1 MVAEG
6 AKVIACDINQENV
19 DRAVK
24 EYGIKTVSPDKIV
37 ETECDIFSPCA
48 MGAVFNDDSIPRLKC
63 KGITGAAN
71 NQLAEPRHGEMLH
84 KRGILAAP
92 DFVANAGG
100 LIQVCDELEGYNKE
114 RAFRKTA
121 MIYDRIL
128 NIFAIAKEQNI
139 TPYEAANH
147 IVAER
152 IETIGRIR
160 RNYTGK

>member
-1 MVAEG
+1 ML
-6 AKVIACDINQENV
+6 QE
-19 DRAVK
+19 
-24 EYGIKTVSPDKIV
+24 
-37 ETECDIFSPCA
+37 
-48 MGAVFNDDSIPRLKC
+48 
-63 KGITGAAN
+63 
-71 NQLAEPRHGEMLH
+71 
-84 KRGILAAP
+84 RGILAAP

-128 NIFAIAKEQNI
+128 NIFAIAKEEKI
-139 TPYEAANH
+139 TPYEAANR